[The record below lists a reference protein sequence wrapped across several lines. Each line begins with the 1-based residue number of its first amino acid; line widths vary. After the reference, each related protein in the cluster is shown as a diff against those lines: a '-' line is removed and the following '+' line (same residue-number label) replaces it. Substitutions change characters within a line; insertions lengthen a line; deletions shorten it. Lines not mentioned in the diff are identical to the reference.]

1 MEAKLLENSNRSKYF
16 RKILKE
22 KRETHI
28 SPWRVENLKE
38 TQA

>member
-16 RKILKE
+16 RKNHIE

-28 SPWRVENLKE
+28 SPWRIEKLKE
-38 TQA
+38 TQV